1 MAPAAPL
8 LEAKGLGYALAPP
21 MSLPKR
27 ELCPGSVLDLAA
39 HAIPRGNSHTRQ
51 RSWQRKKGVCG
62 EVITVT

>member
-1 MAPAAPL
+1 MAPAAPP

-51 RSWQRKKGVCG
+51 
-62 EVITVT
+62 